1 MLIKWN
7 STRRGPIGQL
17 VGWVSIGLSELKLVK
32 CGEFRYLVV
41 RVLGD
46 SGVASEL

>member
-17 VGWVSIGLSELKLVK
+17 VGWVSIGLSELVK